1 MAKLLMNCP
10 RCGDSWGIEE
20 MSFNECDSCNYPQ
33 KDLDDDVGDDDYFED
48 DVENMGLDK
57 EADLANN
64 EK

>member
-1 MAKLLMNCP
+1 MNCP
-10 RCGDSWGIEE
+10 RCGEAWGIEE

-33 KDLDDDVGDDDYFED
+33 KDWNDDDTDDDFEADDYDYD